1 MFRSLFLLVGGRG
14 RGEEGRKVGRGK
26 GRGYYASMLLL
37 ADEGEGGPGRYI
49 VLAVN
54 MYRYCLVGP

>member
-1 MFRSLFLLVGGRG
+1 M
-14 RGEEGRKVGRGK
+14 GRGK

-54 MYRYCLVGP
+54 MYRYHLVVP